1 MWAGEPS
8 KEKPMMELVS
18 TKEMVMLVVFFVA
31 SMMSIGMQTRVADM
45 ASAAAER
52 RYLSRALLANF
63 VVLPFVGLAITLLLP
78 LSPPVAG
85 AILLLACTPGGLSA
99 IQFTG
104 QVGKTSS
111 LAAGVLFLLSFLA
124 VFVSPLILKFVLP
137 GDVQLVIPFGQAL
150 WFLLAFLVLP
160 LMVGML
166 LLAKLPAV
174 AEKLAKPLLLA
185 GVISFVAW
193 MVTSGTWR
201 KEAVAEIGGGGVAA
215 ILLLIFVSMTIGWFM
230 GGPNHDERQ
239 ILATSTSMRNAALC
253 FGIVQAT
260 QPGHP
265 VEVPLIAFSMLM
277 VFPNMVFTVYHAV
290 QAKRKAKKA
299 A

>member
-1 MWAGEPS
+1 
-8 KEKPMMELVS
+8 MMELVS

-52 RYLSRALLANF
+52 GYLSRALLANF

-78 LSPPVAG
+78 IQPPVAG

-104 QVGKTSS
+104 QVGKTS

-137 GDVQLVIPFGQAL
+137 GDVQLVIPFGKAL
-150 WFLLAFLVLP
+150 WFLLVFLVLP

-166 LLAKLPAV
+166 LLVKLPAV

-193 MVTSGTWR
+193 TVTSGTWR
-201 KEAVAEIGGGGVAA
+201 QEAAAEIGGGGVAA
-215 ILLLIFVSMTIGWFM
+215 ILLLTFVSMTIGWFM